1 MLGRPPSRYSLGSF
15 AGSRG
20 ELPIHG

>member
-1 MLGRPPSRYSLGSF
+1 MLGRPPSRCSLGSF
-15 AGSRG
+15 AGSQG